1 MSRSC
6 WSSAGSRSITSASSD
21 GCSASRRC
29 SRRRHVRADT
39 VSAIA
44 GGSTRLTSRCLVAGV
59 FSLVEPEPTR
69 GLETRTY
76 RLQDSL
82 STLTMA
88 ATSDFSVYSD
98 RSGGHSGYGGSEFA
112 SQVVSPTAVVFKQIY
127 PAGHGRSVSPARQ
140 LPGCRP
146 AEIVQDQIH
155 EVALPCRAEREGSHG
170 TVRLVSVVRS
180 TTPRRDLQHRAGLG
194 ERGQGL
200 HRQRID
206 LLL

>member
-112 SQVVSPTAVVFKQIY
+112 SQVVSRRRSDGCGLQTDLPSRAWPVGQPSQTTTRMSTRGDRPGSDTRSR
-127 PAGHGRSVSPARQ
+127 PA
-140 LPGCRP
+140 LPGR
-146 AEIVQDQIH
+146 
-155 EVALPCRAEREGSHG
+155 
-170 TVRLVSVVRS
+170 T
-180 TTPRRDLQHRAGLG
+180 
-194 ERGQGL
+194 
-200 HRQRID
+200 
-206 LLL
+206 